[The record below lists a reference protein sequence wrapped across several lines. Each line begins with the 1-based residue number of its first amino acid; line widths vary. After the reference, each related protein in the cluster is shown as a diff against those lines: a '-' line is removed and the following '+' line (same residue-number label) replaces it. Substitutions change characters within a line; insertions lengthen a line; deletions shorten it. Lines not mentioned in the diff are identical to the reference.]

1 MFKKS
6 QWLTLYLVIS
16 FNSFAAEGLIN
27 VFSQHSFEDTA
38 NKLEEVLRDN
48 GMKVFSRV
56 PHSSDA
62 LKTGIELPSTEL
74 IIFGNPKVG
83 SKLMQCA
90 QTVAIDLPLKALVW
104 QDKDNKV
111 WISYNDPE
119 YLKKRHHMEGCGMQ
133 LKNVSGA
140 LNKLTSAAAN

>member
-6 QWLTLYLVIS
+6 QWLTLYLAIS

-27 VFSQHSFEDTA
+27 VLSQHSFEDTV
-38 NKLEEVLRDN
+38 NKLEDVLRDN

-56 PHSSDA
+56 PHSNDA

-104 QDKDNKV
+104 QDKDDKV

-119 YLKKRHHMEGCGMQ
+119 YLKKRHTMEGCDMQ

-140 LNKLTSAAAN
+140 LNKLTAAAAN